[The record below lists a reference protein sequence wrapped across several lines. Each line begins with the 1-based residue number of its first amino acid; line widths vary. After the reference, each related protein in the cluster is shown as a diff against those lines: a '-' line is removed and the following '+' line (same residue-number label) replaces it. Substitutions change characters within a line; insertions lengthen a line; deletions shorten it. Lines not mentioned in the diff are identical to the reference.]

1 MQTNS
6 TNICR
11 ILLLNCF
18 FYWNFYPYEIFIA
31 TPSAAPHFAVLT
43 DLDDATL
50 VSMPYCCID
59 AFLTFFFSPE

>member
-1 MQTNS
+1 M
-6 TNICR
+6 
-11 ILLLNCF
+11 
-18 FYWNFYPYEIFIA
+18 
-31 TPSAAPHFAVLT
+31 PSAAPHFAVLT